1 MAMVAAIMGSPL
13 CLAQEGQARPQAD
26 AMPPTPIAPIAPVPA
41 PALPPGVPGSPPSAT
56 APADK
61 PAGPL
66 ISLLLPLNAADF
78 APAANA
84 VQQGCDAA
92 LAAATPRGGS
102 EVIRTDASPAT
113 VREAWN
119 AAAGHGAAVVVG
131 PLTRDA
137 VTALAGSLL
146 RSPAS
151 NGPGGQGGNGVN
163 GGGKGGGPVTLALNT
178 VDAVSGGG
186 SGADLPPGFYTFGLP
201 LEAEARAVADLAWNE
216 NARSMIVV
224 QSRHPLGTR
233 AGAAFAAAWRA
244 RGGHIARI
252 ETFQGGA
259 ELEAMRARFTRDHF
273 SDASRER
280 PDAVFL
286 AADADEARLARPYL
300 GNSLPVYATSQ
311 VNDGQRNGVA
321 NLDLGGV
328 RFVDM
333 PWLLQPDHPAVMVY
347 PRPPESMGADLQ
359 RLYALGIDACRL
371 ATLFA
376 AGPRPGSRIALDG
389 VTGALSVRVDDG
401 RRDLASHTVTREPL
415 AASFVSSAGVAVDG
429 QGGDTGAPRAR

>member
-1 MAMVAAIMGSPL
+1 MTLVAVMGSPL
-13 CLAQEGQARPQAD
+13 CLAQQGQARPQAD
-26 AMPPTPIAPIAPVPA
+26 ALPTPIAPVPA
-41 PALPPGVPGSPPSAT
+41 PSPPSVS
-56 APADK
+56 AP
-61 PAGPL
+61 PAEAPPPAPL

-92 LAAATPRGGS
+92 LATAAPRGGS
-102 EVIRTDASPAT
+102 EVIRTDASPGT

-151 NGPGGQGGNGVN
+151 NSPGGPGGNNGNGRKA
-163 GGGKGGGPVTLALNT
+163 GAPVTLALNT
-178 VDAVSGGG
+178 VDAVSGDGP
-186 SGADLPPGFYTFGLP
+186 GAQLPPGFYTFGLP
-201 LEAEARAVADLAWNE
+201 LEAEARAVADLAWSE

-224 QSRHPLGTR
+224 QSRRPLGAR

-244 RGGHIARI
+244 RGGYIARI

-259 ELEAMRARFTRDHF
+259 DLEAMRARFTRDHF

-286 AADADEARLARPYL
+286 AADADEARQARPYL

-347 PRPPESMGADLQ
+347 PRPPESLGADLQ

-371 ATLFA
+371 AALLA

-415 AASFVSSAGVAVDG
+415 AASFVNNAGVAVDG
-429 QGGDTGAPRAR
+429 QGGDTGAPQAR